1 MRWRPGPVAL
11 RCGKA
16 RFTQPGD
23 AQNAPA
29 TDAEPNDMR
38 ISRDWATPLTIATFA
53 LMGVTGVLMFFHLDT
68 GFNKLAHEWLGWVM
82 VAGVALHAVANWAAF
97 KRHLLGSRR
106 GQVIV
111 ALGLALTAASFV
123 PQPARPGGGSPP
135 QLAMRTLLDAPLQ
148 HLAPLAG
155 QSPEALV
162 ARLRAAGYA
171 QADVGSTLGDLAG
184 HQREREAQLLR
195 LVFSPAQA
203 S

>member
-1 MRWRPGPVAL
+1 MNLSAQRPWITPVV
-11 RCGKA
+11 
-16 RFTQPGD
+16 
-23 AQNAPA
+23 
-29 TDAEPNDMR
+29 
-38 ISRDWATPLTIATFA
+38 
-53 LMGVTGVLMFFHLDT
+53 MGAFLLSAVTGVLMFFHLDT